1 MPSKQKKT
9 CAYEGVHDATK
20 KKRKTL
26 EKKIPAHIGRFAPEG
41 VHDATKKKENPAA
54 IA

>member
-1 MPSKQKKT
+1 MLSFSLSLSLSLFAAEAKCLQKK
-9 CAYEGVHDATK
+9 
-20 KKRKTL
+20 L
-26 EKKIPAHIGRFAPEG
+26 PAHIGRFAPEG